1 MKTKMNGISRWIV
14 LAIII
19 KNLPLIVVLLAK
31 KTWSTLT
38 LCDDA
43 QHIHTSANPLT
54 NTPPVTDAALHS
66 QATVTMNTYD
76 AYKAVP
82 PTATKSQVTTQRNIL
97 INMFNK
103 VALYVQGVARDAAI
117 AAGDVTAGMTVV
129 SGVGFKIKKAAARVP
144 KFFRVVSKIV
154 GTVDITTKVVN
165 AKAGYVRQ
173 YGTTPT
179 KGVPPTTLSET
190 IFSLESNVHIDNLK
204 SGSIYGF
211 REAII
216 LPIKKIPVNP
226 DSVIATG
233 KTVKGTAIFTG
244 HKAIF
249 TEGVATHYV
258 WSEWVYVV
266 VM

>member
-1 MKTKMNGISRWIV
+1 MKTRMNWISRWIV
-14 LAIII
+14 LAIIV

-43 QHIHTSANPLT
+43 QHIHTSGNPLT
-54 NTPPVTDAALHS
+54 NTPPVTDAALHQ
-66 QATVTMNTYD
+66 QATVTLNTYD

-82 PTATKSQVTTQRNIL
+82 PTATKSQVTTQKNIL

-103 VALYVQGVARDAAI
+103 VALYVQSVARDAAI
-117 AAGDVTAGMTVV
+117 AAGDVTAGITVV
-129 SGVGFKIKKAAARVP
+129 SGVGFKIKKAAVKAT

-154 GTVDITTKVVN
+154 GTVDISTKAV
-165 AKAGYVRQ
+165 ALKAGYIRQ
-173 YGTTPT
+173 YGPTTA

-190 IFSLESNVHIDNLK
+190 VFSLESSVHINNLK
-204 SGSIYGF
+204 SGTIYGF

-216 LPIKKIPVNP
+216 LPVKKIPVNP
-226 DSVIATG
+226 GTVIATG
-233 KTVKGTAIFTG
+233 KTVKATAIFSG

>member
-1 MKTKMNGISRWIV
+1 MNGISRWIV

-103 VALYVQGVARDAAI
+103 VALYVQSVARDAAI
-117 AAGDVTAGMTVV
+117 AAGDVTAGVTVV
-129 SGVGFKIKKAAARVP
+129 GGVGFKIKKAAHKPP
-144 KFFRVVSKIV
+144 KYFKVVSKSI
-154 GTVDITTKVVN
+154 GTADVTSKAVAKNAGYIREYGITTT
-165 AKAGYVRQ
+165 R
-173 YGTTPT
+173 
-179 KGVPPTTLSET
+179 GVPPTTLANPVVT
-190 IFSLESNVHIDNLK
+190 LEVDIHIKNLK
-204 SGSIYGF
+204 SGSIYASAKPAF
-211 REAII
+211 CR
-216 LPIKKIPVNP
+216 L
-226 DSVIATG
+226 SVCRLLLQQ
-233 KTVKGTAIFTG
+233 FLLR
-244 HKAIF
+244 
-249 TEGVATHYV
+249 
-258 WSEWVYVV
+258 
-266 VM
+266 